1 MLFAVDYVSAP
12 SVMTDRAPFLWFCS
26 ESVRGSVVHS
36 EGPTSVLGP
45 CGSLQVNLGL
55 VFLVH
60 FSASQG
66 LLVYLETVSSKFAS
80 LRQWSSEK
88 PGFALRYYDVSK
100 FACVFFP
107 NDVLFSLCSL

>member
-1 MLFAVDYVSAP
+1 M
-12 SVMTDRAPFLWFCS
+12 
-26 ESVRGSVVHS
+26 
-36 EGPTSVLGP
+36 LGP

-55 VFLVH
+55 VFPVH

-88 PGFALRYYDVSK
+88 PGFALPYYDVSK
-100 FACVFFP
+100 VCMRVFSP
-107 NDVLFSLCSL
+107 NDFLFSLCSL